1 MKTRSTRKN
10 IAKNKK
16 NNKII
21 RVLAQG
27 TFDLLHAGHIHYL
40 REAKSHGNHL
50 TVIVA
55 RDDTVKR
62 VKNHPAMFSERARA
76 RMVRALKH
84 VDRVVLGGKGNM
96 LDKVVEIHP
105 DVIVLG
111 YDQAVSARKLSND
124 LATRGILCKVVRA
137 RAFSPHIYKS
147 SKLKK
152 VIHQKMST

>member
-1 MKTRSTRKN
+1 VKTRSTRKK
-10 IAKNKK
+10 ITKNKK

-27 TFDLLHAGHIHYL
+27 TFDLLHAGHVHYL

-55 RDDTVKR
+55 RDDSVKR
-62 VKNHPAMFSERARA
+62 VKNHPALFSERSRVH
-76 RMVRALKH
+76 MVRALKH
-84 VDRVVLGGKGNM
+84 VDRAVLGGKGNR
-96 LDKVVEIHP
+96 LDKVLEIHP

-111 YDQAVSARKLSND
+111 YDQAVSVRKLAND
-124 LATRGILCKVVRA
+124 LASRGLVCKIVRA
-137 RAFSPHIYKS
+137 RAFSPHVYKS